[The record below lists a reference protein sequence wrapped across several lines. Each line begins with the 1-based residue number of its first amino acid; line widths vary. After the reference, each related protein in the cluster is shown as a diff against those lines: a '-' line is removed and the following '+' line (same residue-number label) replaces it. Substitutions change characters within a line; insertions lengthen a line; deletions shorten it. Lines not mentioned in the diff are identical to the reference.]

1 VHDLERIRIGTKKR
15 IELVNIT
22 DRLADF
28 VRDRGSGVCFVF
40 VPHATAALFMNEDE
54 PGLVMDVEKK
64 IKELFYEGTYEHDR
78 IDDNAA
84 AHLASG
90 FLKQFVI
97 LPVESGELLRG
108 AWQEVFLVELDGPR
122 DREVILVFNKN

>member
-97 LPVESGELLRG
+97 LPVERGELLRG